1 MYDGV
6 CSGIRGSGFLWPI
19 PVVLVFLIGLSMIMI
34 AKNNRQKKR
43 PIESSSLEILNEIY
57 ARGEIDD
64 QEYSRRKKIL
74 EIGRASCRERV

>member
-6 CSGIRGSGFLWPI
+6 CSGIIGSRFLWPI

-74 EIGRASCRERV
+74 DL

>member
-6 CSGIRGSGFLWPI
+6 CSGIIGSGFLWPI

-43 PIESSSLEILNEIY
+43 PIESSSLEILNERY
-57 ARGEIDD
+57 ASGEITEE
-64 QEYSRRKKIL
+64 EYNQKKSQL
-74 EIGRASCRERV
+74 KK

>member
-6 CSGIRGSGFLWPI
+6 CSGIIGSGFLWPI
-19 PVVLVFLIGLSMIMI
+19 PVVLVFLIGLSIIMI

-74 EIGRASCRERV
+74 DL